1 MIPAPVKSAKIMI
14 GRMSAF
20 AMEAIG
26 FDGIIATKTCMI
38 DGASFTFGASAVGR
52 AMPMPGSIAIATAK
66 PITIAI
72 AVVTM

>member
-1 MIPAPVKSAKIMI
+1 
-14 GRMSAF
+14 
-20 AMEAIG
+20 MEAIG

>member
-1 MIPAPVKSAKIMI
+1 MPTPMKSAKTMT
-14 GRMSAF
+14 GRISAL
-20 AMEAIG
+20 AIEATG
-26 FDGIIATKTCMI
+26 LAGTIATKTCMI